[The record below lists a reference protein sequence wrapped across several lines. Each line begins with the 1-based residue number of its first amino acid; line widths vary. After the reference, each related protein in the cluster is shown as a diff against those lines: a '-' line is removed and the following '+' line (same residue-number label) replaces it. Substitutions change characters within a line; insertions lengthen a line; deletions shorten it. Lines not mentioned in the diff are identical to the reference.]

1 MLRGKNSPRKTQ
13 NNLFMED
20 RKPMELKYKSIKV
33 QLGEPMSYIGVSYRN
48 MGEGLLTGTEMTQRQ
63 P

>member
-48 MGEGLLTGTEMTQRQ
+48 MGEG
-63 P
+63 